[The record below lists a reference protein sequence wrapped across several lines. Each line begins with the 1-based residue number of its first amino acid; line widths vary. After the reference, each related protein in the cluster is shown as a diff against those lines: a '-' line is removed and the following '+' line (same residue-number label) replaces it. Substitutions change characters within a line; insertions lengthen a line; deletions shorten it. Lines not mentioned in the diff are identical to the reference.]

1 MKRISR
7 VQLLMVVMLAFT
19 TILGFSQE
27 KFGGLTLYSVRNE
40 MRTSP
45 EETLKAVA
53 DDGYKYIEAAS
64 YKDGKFYNMTPED
77 FKKHVEALG
86 MIPLSTHQSSAT
98 LDNIDEE
105 IAAVKAAGFKYFV
118 IPVPPMGHFKYD
130 PKSKSLSMTDDL
142 ELLAGILTAMGK
154 KCTEA
159 GLELLYHNHNFE
171 FEENKNGVVPIEYF
185 LENLDP
191 AYVNFEIDL
200 YWVAKAGAD
209 PVAYFEKY
217 PGRFKIWHL
226 KDMDDQGRFAPV
238 GTGTID
244 FARIL
249 ENKEVSGVKYYI
261 VEQDQTYDGMKPLE
275 AIKISHDGLKK
286 FGFN

>member
-19 TILGFSQE
+19 TILGFSQD

-142 ELLAGILTAMGK
+142 ELLADILTTMGK

-200 YWVAKAGAD
+200 YWTEKAGAD

>member
-1 MKRISR
+1 MKKISR
-7 VQLLMVVMLAFT
+7 VQLLMAAILALT
-19 TILGFSQE
+19 TFLGFSQD

-40 MRTSP
+40 MGSNP

-64 YKDGKFYNMTPED
+64 YENGKFYNMTPED
-77 FKKHVEALG
+77 FKKHIEALG

-98 LDNIDEE
+98 LDNLDEE

-118 IPVPPMGHFKYD
+118 IPVPPMGNFKYD
-130 PKSKSLSMTDDL
+130 PKTKSLSMTDDL
-142 ELLAGILTAMGK
+142 ELLAGILTTMGK
-154 KCTEA
+154 KCQEA

-171 FEENKNGVVPIEYF
+171 FEKNKNGIVPIEYF

-200 YWVAKAGAD
+200 YWTVKAGAD

-217 PGRFKIWHL
+217 PGRFKIWHV

-238 GTGTID
+238 GTGIID

-249 ENKEVSGVKYYI
+249 EKKEVSGMKYYI

-275 AIKISHDGLKK
+275 AVKISHDGLAK